1 MSSVVKGNGVPVRW
15 EELSWEQVAAMRDS
29 GIDLAIL
36 PVGATEQHGLH
47 LPMGVDTMSAVAI
60 ADGVSART
68 GFPVL
73 PAIPV
78 GCSLGHSK
86 HWPGTLSLRPET
98 LARVVYEIAE
108 WVQAAGF
115 NRLVILNG
123 HVTNWAPLRC
133 ALENVRADF
142 PEVRIA
148 LRSIWEI
155 TREIGEVYFRD
166 GDTNFHAN
174 AAETSLMLHMR
185 PDLVNMSKAMDEPNR
200 SAGCFFSYTVN
211 KESVHGVCGSP
222 SLATA
227 EEGAALL
234 EQCIEQFSAQLLR
247 AHAERIPLEEM
258 PPTL

>member
-1 MSSVVKGNGVPVRW
+1 MAGTGTPVRW
-15 EELSWEQVAAMRDS
+15 QELTWEQIEGLTKS

-47 LPMGVDTMSAVAI
+47 LPLGVDTLSAVAV
-60 ADGVSART
+60 AEGVSART

-73 PAIPV
+73 PPLPV

-86 HWPGTLSLRPET
+86 RWPGTLSLRPET

-108 WVQAAGF
+108 WVEAAGF
-115 NRLVILNG
+115 KRLVILNG

-155 TREIGEVYFRD
+155 TRDIGAVYFQD
-166 GDTNFHAN
+166 GGTNFHAN
-174 AAETSLMLHMR
+174 AAETST
-185 PDLVNMSKAMDEPNR
+185 DAASS
-200 SAGCFFSYTVN
+200 SASRRHEQGPGRAGPLGVLLLLI
-211 KESVHGVCGSP
+211 HGREGERARRLRQ
-222 SLATA
+222 SLTCH
-227 EEGAALL
+227 GRKGALL
-234 EQCIEQFSAQLLR
+234 LEACIAAFSDQLTNAQQ
-247 AHAERIPLEEM
+247 ERTPLEEM
-258 PPTL
+258 PPAG

>member
-1 MSSVVKGNGVPVRW
+1 MRGNGSPVRW
-15 EELSWEQVAAMRDS
+15 QDLTWEQVAALRDS

-36 PVGATEQHGLH
+36 PVGATEQHALH
-47 LPMGVDTMSAVAI
+47 LPLGVDTLSAVAV
-60 ADGVSART
+60 AEGVSART

-108 WVQAAGF
+108 WVEAAGF
-115 NRLVILNG
+115 QRLVILNG

-155 TREIGEVYFRD
+155 TREIGEVYFSD
-166 GDTNFHAN
+166 GGTNFHAN
-174 AAETSLMLHMR
+174 TAETSLMLHLHPELVDMDKATAE
-185 PDLVNMSKAMDEPNR
+185 PDR
-200 SAGCFFSYTVN
+200 STCCFFSYTVN
-211 KESVHGVCGSP
+211 KESVHGGCGDP
-222 SLATA
+222 TGATA
-227 EEGAALL
+227 EDGAALL
-234 EQCIEQFSAQLLR
+234 AKCVEEFSIQLVKAQ
-247 AHAERIPLEEM
+247 AERNPLEEM
-258 PPTL
+258 PPPG

>member
-1 MSSVVKGNGVPVRW
+1 MTITGKPVRW
-15 EELSWEQVAAMRDS
+15 QEMSFEQVAALRDS

-47 LPMGVDTMSAVAI
+47 LPLGVDTLSAIAVAE
-60 ADGVSART
+60 GVSART

-73 PAIPV
+73 PALPV

-108 WVQAAGF
+108 WVEAAGF
-115 NRLVILNG
+115 KRLVILNG

-155 TREIGEVYFRD
+155 TRDIGQVYFRD
-166 GDTNFHAN
+166 GGTNFHAN
-174 AAETSLMLHMR
+174 AAETSLMLHLH
-185 PDLVNMSKAMDEPNR
+185 PELVDMSKARDEPDR
-200 SAGCFFSYTVN
+200 STCCFFSYTVE
-211 KESVHGVCGSP
+211 KESVHGVCGNP
-222 SLATA
+222 SAASA
-227 EEGAALL
+227 EDGAALL
-234 EQCIEQFSAQLLR
+234 DLCVRAFSEQLLKAQR
-247 AHAERIPLEEM
+247 EKTPLEEM
-258 PPTL
+258 PPQG

>member
-1 MSSVVKGNGVPVRW
+1 MNGATKGTGAPVRW
-15 EELSWEQVAAMRDS
+15 EELTWEQVAALRDG

-47 LPMGVDTMSAVAI
+47 LPMGVDTLSAVAV
-60 ADGVSART
+60 AEGVSART

-174 AAETSLMLHMR
+174 AAETSLMLHLR
-185 PDLVNMSKAMDEPNR
+185 PDLVDMSKAKDEPNR
-200 SAGCFFSYTVN
+200 SASCFFSYTVN

-222 SLATA
+222 LGCHHS
-227 EEGAALL
+227 
-234 EQCIEQFSAQLLR
+234 S
-247 AHAERIPLEEM
+247 AERCQ
-258 PPTL
+258 

>member
-1 MSSVVKGNGVPVRW
+1 MTGTGAPVRW
-15 EELSWEQVAAMRDS
+15 EELTWEQVAALRDG

-47 LPMGVDTMSAVAI
+47 LPMGVDTLSAVAV
-60 ADGVSART
+60 AEGVSART

-174 AAETSLMLHMR
+174 AAETSLREYRSRKCHRLI
-185 PDLVNMSKAMDEPNR
+185 EP
-200 SAGCFFSYTVN
+200 T
-211 KESVHGVCGSP
+211 
-222 SLATA
+222 
-227 EEGAALL
+227 
-234 EQCIEQFSAQLLR
+234 Q
-247 AHAERIPLEEM
+247 
-258 PPTL
+258 

>member
-1 MSSVVKGNGVPVRW
+1 MKGTGAPVRW
-15 EELSWEQVAAMRDS
+15 EELTWEQVAALRD
-29 GIDLAIL
+29 GGTDLAIL

-47 LPMGVDTMSAVAI
+47 LPMGVDTLSAVAV
-60 ADGVSART
+60 AEGVSART

-155 TREIGEVYFRD
+155 TREIGDVYFRD

-174 AAETSLMLHMR
+174 AAETSLMLHLR
-185 PDLVNMSKAMDEPNR
+185 PDLVDMSKARDEPNR
-200 SAGCFFSYTVN
+200 SACCFFFLHRQQR
-211 KESVHGVCGSP
+211 ECARRMRIAEPRDCGRGRIP
-222 SLATA
+222 TRAMYRPILYATA
-227 EEGAALL
+227 QSSGRGNTARGNA
-234 EQCIEQFSAQLLR
+234 
-247 AHAERIPLEEM
+247 
-258 PPTL
+258 TD